1 MATQKRRM
9 MLSLPPELEHAF
21 DEFREATGTAPA
33 SFVVEMLMQAVPMI
47 ESISKAARMAKQGNL
62 EAFDVLNNSLA
73 GALHQG
79 MGVQTDMLEKSS
91 QLRKARSDAATPP
104 KKNRKRPASLTAAQE
119 AKEDA
124 KAAEARSMGILAGDD
139 AIQGT
144 RTMSYCIT
152 LDGLHLHHYGQGV
165 YGWGPVSST
174 TGQPGQL
181 VEWTLRCE
189 AEEWIS
195 KRPVF
200 CSGSTVTEFP
210 ETTTQG
216 KAIK

>member
-104 KKNRKRPASLTAAQE
+104 KKNRKRSAPLTAAQE

-124 KAAEARSMGILAGDD
+124 KAAEARSMGILGGDD
-139 AIQGT
+139 A
-144 RTMSYCIT
+144 
-152 LDGLHLHHYGQGV
+152 
-165 YGWGPVSST
+165 
-174 TGQPGQL
+174 
-181 VEWTLRCE
+181 
-189 AEEWIS
+189 
-195 KRPVF
+195 
-200 CSGSTVTEFP
+200 
-210 ETTTQG
+210 
-216 KAIK
+216 

>member
-1 MATQKRRM
+1 MTTQKRRM
-9 MLSLPPELEHAF
+9 MLSLPPELEHAL

-62 EAFDVLNNSLA
+62 EAFDVLSNSLA

-104 KKNRKRPASLTAAQE
+104 KKNRKRPAPLTAAQE

-124 KAAEARSMGILAGDD
+124 KAAEARSMGILGD
-139 AIQGT
+139 
-144 RTMSYCIT
+144 
-152 LDGLHLHHYGQGV
+152 
-165 YGWGPVSST
+165 
-174 TGQPGQL
+174 
-181 VEWTLRCE
+181 
-189 AEEWIS
+189 AE
-195 KRPVF
+195 
-200 CSGSTVTEFP
+200 
-210 ETTTQG
+210 
-216 KAIK
+216 